1 MESQIPIKYEPMHT
15 TNDWE
20 VHFNM
25 DWLKKMKERNKKCY
39 KTFLMILKHL
49 SLL

>member
-25 DWLKKMKERNKKCY
+25 DWLKKMKEREEYDRVWELIKQKNNW
-39 KTFLMILKHL
+39 
-49 SLL
+49 